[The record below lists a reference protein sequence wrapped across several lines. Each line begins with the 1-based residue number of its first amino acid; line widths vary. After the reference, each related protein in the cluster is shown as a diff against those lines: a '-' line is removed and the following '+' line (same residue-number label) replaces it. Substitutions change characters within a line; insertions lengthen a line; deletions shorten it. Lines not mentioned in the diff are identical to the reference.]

1 MLSRW
6 RDSTLKLMEV
16 LTLEPGGRLTG
27 LISGFLSNLEACG
40 CAVFS
45 NFEDMTPPFPA
56 LLRSVGLDPVQ
67 PLSISTMVGGKPADI
82 FPGLEIGAENGR

>member
-27 LISGFLSNLEACG
+27 LISGFLTNLEACD
-40 CAVFS
+40 CVVISIFA
-45 NFEDMTPPFPA
+45 DMAPPFPA
-56 LLRSVGLDPVQ
+56 LLRSAGLD
-67 PLSISTMVGGKPADI
+67 S
-82 FPGLEIGAENGR
+82 FR